1 MKKIIVIPFLSSILL
16 FVSCNKN
23 ELVEDST
30 QKVNTASYVA
40 ELTQDYNQAS
50 LFHSALISTTT
61 TDTSTTTT
69 GTTTTTGNDGTD
81 HASHHVKGI
90 SRVNSANDI
99 NYNKMMF
106 NKNDS
111 LFSEHYFQYCK
122 YMLQNENSNMVVDS
136 TGLMVNQTTAM
147 GFGNSMVGDG
157 MGNMGD
163 KNKMIQLM
171 DSMHLSLKNTTNPDY
186 MRNDS
191 ILHEHIVMCK
201 MMSIQ
206 TDSIESVYA
215 KMKILRRNHKSF

>member
-30 QKVNTASYVA
+30 QKVNIASYVA

-215 KMKILRRNHKSF
+215 KMKILRRNHRSF

>member
-1 MKKIIVIPFLSSILL
+1 MKKIIVISIFSAA
-16 FVSCNKN
+16 FVLASCEKT
-23 ELVEDST
+23 ELAADSAK
-30 QKVNTASYVA
+30 QA
-40 ELTQDYNQAS
+40 EVLKYETILTQDYTQAS
-50 LFHSALISTTT
+50 LYHSALLPSTT
-61 TDTSTTTT
+61 TDTT
-69 GTTTTTGNDGTD
+69 TTTTTGSDGTN
-81 HASHHVKGI
+81 HGAHHVIGL
-90 SRVNSANDI
+90 SRVNSADI
-99 NYNKMMF
+99 NYNKVMF

>member
-1 MKKIIVIPFLSSILL
+1 MKKIIVISIFSAALVV
-16 FVSCNKN
+16 VSCDKN
-23 ELVEDST
+23 ELAADSA
-30 QKVNTASYVA
+30 QKAEVSSYEA
-40 ELTQDYNQAS
+40 QLTQDYTQAS
-50 LFHSALISTTT
+50 LYHSALMPSTTT
-61 TDTSTTTT
+61 TTTT
-69 GTTTTTGNDGTD
+69 GTTTTTTGSDGTD
-81 HASHHVKGI
+81 HASHHVIGLNKV
-90 SRVNSANDI
+90 SSANI
-99 NYNKMMF
+99 NFNELMF

-147 GFGNSMVGDG
+147 GFGNSMVGSG

-163 KNKMIQLM
+163 KSKMIQLM

-201 MMSIQ
+201 MMSTQ
-206 TDSIESVYA
+206 TDSIENVYA
-215 KMKILRRNHKSF
+215 KMKILRRNHRSF

>member
-30 QKVNTASYVA
+30 QKVNIASYVA

-99 NYNKMMF
+99 NYN
-106 NKNDS
+106 
-111 LFSEHYFQYCK
+111 
-122 YMLQNENSNMVVDS
+122 
-136 TGLMVNQTTAM
+136 
-147 GFGNSMVGDG
+147 
-157 MGNMGD
+157 
-163 KNKMIQLM
+163 
-171 DSMHLSLKNTTNPDY
+171 
-186 MRNDS
+186 
-191 ILHEHIVMCK
+191 
-201 MMSIQ
+201 
-206 TDSIESVYA
+206 
-215 KMKILRRNHKSF
+215 

>member
-1 MKKIIVIPFLSSILL
+1 MKKTIVISVFSSVLL

-23 ELVEDST
+23 ELVVDSA
-30 QKVNTASYVA
+30 QKLDVASYA
-40 ELTQDYNQAS
+40 AQLAQDYTQAS
-50 LFHSALISTTT
+50 LFHSALMTTST

-69 GTTTTTGNDGTD
+69 GTTTTTGNDGTG
-81 HASHHVKGI
+81 HSAHHIVGLNKVSSVDI
-90 SRVNSANDI
+90 S
-99 NYNKMMF
+99 YNKMMF
-106 NKNDS
+106 AKNDS

-147 GFGNSMVGDG
+147 GFGNSMVGSG

-163 KNKMIQLM
+163 KSKMIQLM

-201 MMSIQ
+201 MMSTQ

-215 KMKILRRNHKSF
+215 KMKILRRSHRLN

>member
-30 QKVNTASYVA
+30 QKVNIASYVA

>member
-30 QKVNTASYVA
+30 QKVNIASYVA

-136 TGLMVNQTTAM
+136 TGLMVNQTTTM
-147 GFGNSMVGDG
+147 GLGNSMVGSG

-163 KNKMIQLM
+163 KSKMIQLM
-171 DSMHLSLKNTTNPDY
+171 DSMHLSLKNTINPDY

-191 ILHEHIVMCK
+191 ILHEHIAMCK
-201 MMSIQ
+201 MMSTQ
-206 TDSIESVYA
+206 TDSIESVYN
-215 KMKILRRNHKSF
+215 KMKILRRNHRSL

>member
-30 QKVNTASYVA
+30 QKVNIASYVA

-90 SRVNSANDI
+90 SRVNSADI
-99 NYNKMMF
+99 NYNKVMF

-206 TDSIESVYA
+206 TDSIESVYN
-215 KMKILRRNHKSF
+215 KMKILRRNHRSF